1 MKHTTPLINN
11 DWDIILKDEFQKES
25 FKELTQ
31 FVANERE
38 KYSVFPLE
46 DNVFSAFKLCSFFK
60 TKVVIIGQDPYHRK
74 GQAHGLAFSV
84 PNGEKIPPSLG
95 NIFKELQSDLNIPIS
110 RNGNLESWAK
120 QGVFLLNATLTVREK
135 EAGSHQYLAWEDFTD
150 SVISKLSSEK
160 NGLIFLLWGAFAQ
173 KKSVLINTK
182 KHYILKTNHP
192 SPLSAYRGFLG
203 CKHFSKTNDILIQ
216 NNQKPID
223 WNLCISTSMS
233 AQNDIIK
240 KAKNYITENFNEL
253 LFISIENQE
262 MHHIKN
268 GKVIK
273 TYSISSSSY
282 GIGNKSGSN
291 KTPVGLHR
299 VASKFGSKTPTN
311 GIMKSRVFYGDIATI
326 YNDTTKSKTDDITSR
341 IFWLEGL
348 EQDKNKGKGIDSYK
362 RYIYIHGTSEEGRL
376 GTPASKGCIRMKN
389 KDVIDLFKIVK
400 VGTLVLIL

>member
-46 DNVFSAFKLCSFFK
+46 DNVFTALKLCSFSK
-60 TKVVIIGQDPYHRK
+60 TKVVVIGQDPYHGK

-120 QGVFLLNATLTVREK
+120 QGVLLLNATLTVREK

-203 CKHFSKTNDILIQ
+203 CKHFSKTNKILIK
-216 NNQKPID
+216 NNHKPIN
-223 WNLCISTSMS
+223 WNLCISTSIS

-273 TYSISSSSY
+273 TYTISSSAY
-282 GIGNKSGSN
+282 GIGNKSGSS
-291 KTPVGLHR
+291 KTPIGLHR

-341 IFWLEGL
+341 IFWLEVL

-376 GTPASKGCIRMKN
+376 VTPASHGCIRMKN
-389 KDVIDLFKIVK
+389 KEVIDLFKIVK

>member
-1 MKHTTPLINN
+1 MLRHFN
-11 DWDIILKDEFQKES
+11 IILS
-25 FKELTQ
+25 LLLSIT
-31 FVANERE
+31 
-38 KYSVFPLE
+38 
-46 DNVFSAFKLCSFFK
+46 
-60 TKVVIIGQDPYHRK
+60 
-74 GQAHGLAFSV
+74 AFSQ
-84 PNGEKIPPSLG
+84 NTIIEKA
-95 NIFKELQSDLNIPIS
+95 N
-110 RNGNLESWAK
+110 
-120 QGVFLLNATLTVREK
+120 
-135 EAGSHQYLAWEDFTD
+135 
-150 SVISKLSSEK
+150 
-160 NGLIFLLWGAFAQ
+160 
-173 KKSVLINTK
+173 
-182 KHYILKTNHP
+182 
-192 SPLSAYRGFLG
+192 
-203 CKHFSKTNDILIQ
+203 
-216 NNQKPID
+216 
-223 WNLCISTSMS
+223 
-233 AQNDIIK
+233 
-240 KAKNYITENFNEL
+240 NYISSDFSEL

-273 TYSISSSSY
+273 TYTISSSAY

-291 KTPVGLHR
+291 KTPIGLHR